1 MDSEANAPKPTRIN
15 DMAIKGNGKNM
26 SNKKNQGAKK
36 KRLKKVVLAIL
47 GVIVLSALT
56 FGCLWFTRLQ
66 TAAININESEY
77 QAIFLTNGQVYF
89 GKLHDFSKEN
99 YKLNDIFYLQTKTAT
114 TDSSNPQKTTAAET
128 ADVQLIKLGSEI
140 HGPEDQMIIN
150 KDQVLFFEN
159 IRNDGKVAKSIQEYK
174 K

>member
-1 MDSEANAPKPTRIN
+1 MDNASSTPSTRIN
-15 DMAIKGNGKNM
+15 DMSVKGKKSGDL
-26 SNKKNQGAKK
+26 NKKNKGGKK
-36 KRLKKVVLAIL
+36 KFKKIFFAVLVVLIL
-47 GVIVLSALT
+47 SGIT
-56 FGCLWFTRLQ
+56 FGCLMIARMQ
-66 TAAININESEY
+66 TAAINIDESEY

-99 YKLNDIFYLQTKTAT
+99 YKLNDIFYLQTKTN
-114 TDSSNPQKTTAAET
+114 TDSSNPQKTTASDS

-150 KDQVLFFEN
+150 KEQVLFFEN
-159 IRNDGKVAKSIQEYK
+159 IKNDGKVAKSIQEYK

>member
-1 MDSEANAPKPTRIN
+1 MDNASNTPSTRLA
-15 DMAIKGNGKNM
+15 DMPIKG
-26 SNKKNQGAKK
+26 KKNGDMKK
-36 KRLKKVVLAIL
+36 KGKISKRKVKKLIFAFLAIL
-47 GVIVLSALT
+47 GLSVIT
-56 FGCLWFTRLQ
+56 FGCLMFTRMQ
-66 TAAININESEY
+66 TAAINIDESGY

-99 YKLNDIFYLQTKTAT
+99 YKLNDIFYLQTKTN
-114 TDSSNPQKTTAAET
+114 TDSSNPQKTTASDS

-150 KDQVLFFEN
+150 KEQVLFFEN
-159 IRNDGKVAKSIQEYK
+159 IKNDGKVAKSIQEYK

>member
-1 MDSEANAPKPTRIN
+1 MDNASGAPSTRVN
-15 DMAIKGNGKNM
+15 DMPIKG
-26 SNKKNQGAKK
+26 KKNDSQKK
-36 KRLKKVVLAIL
+36 PKIGKRKLKRTIFAVLTVL
-47 GVIVLSALT
+47 VLSAIT
-56 FGCLWFTRLQ
+56 FGCLMFTRMQ
-66 TAAININESEY
+66 TAAINIDESEY

-114 TDSSNPQKTTAAET
+114 DSSNPQKTTSADT

>member
-1 MDSEANAPKPTRIN
+1 MDNASSTPSTRVN
-15 DMAIKGNGKNM
+15 DMSVKGKKNGDLNKKQKGN
-26 SNKKNQGAKK
+26 KK
-36 KRLKKVVLAIL
+36 KLKKIIFGILIVL
-47 GVIVLSALT
+47 VLSAIT
-56 FGCLWFTRLQ
+56 FGCLMFTRMQ
-66 TAAININESEY
+66 TAAINIDESEY

-89 GKLHDFSKEN
+89 GKLHDFSNEN

-114 TDSSNPQKTTAAET
+114 TDSSNPQKTTSSDA

-150 KDQVLFFEN
+150 KEQVLFFEN
-159 IRNDGKVAKSIQEYK
+159 IKNDGKVAKSIQEYK